1 MNTIVPRTCTEIS
14 PPDENRNQ
22 QKDSR
27 PLKAFRDR
35 PAYVLLGDPGSG
47 KTTSFRREA
56 TRQGGFYVSA
66 RDFITFEDRPE
77 WRDKTLFIDGLDEVR
92 AQRDAITPFD
102 EIRRRLDALGRPR
115 FRLSCRVADWLGTND
130 RKHLASVSPDSAV
143 TVLRLDLLTKSDI
156 VRILTSMDIGDARAF
171 IAAARKRSVD
181 GLLANPQSLK
191 MLADVVARDGEWP
204 ESRLETFEKACLQLV
219 REHNEEHEIATRS
232 DPKKLLNAAG
242 RLCAVQLISGT
253 AGYTL
258 DHGQPDEDY
267 PALSQCDYDS
277 PDALRSALSTK
288 LFKGETNNR
297 FTPIHRH
304 IAEFLGARHL
314 AQCIDEGLP
323 AQRILDLI
331 TGEDEIVVTEMRGLS
346 AWLAAHCKN
355 ARADLI
361 ERDPIGVGLYGDI
374 RGFSSDEKRALLKAL
389 NREASRLGS
398 VFPAAAAFGPL
409 ATPDMEPALRDVL
422 NDSSRGKEHQL
433 FAGFV
438 LRLLR
443 EGTPLPGLSRILLDI
458 VRDDTWSPGINT
470 LALDAFI
477 HNCHNSQEKTSE
489 LKALLADIQNGS
501 VSDPDDELLGALLYH
516 LYPRELSP
524 TEVWNYQSST
534 SNRRSFF
541 GMYWLF
547 WRTGL
552 SQKSSDAQVAELL
565 DSLPKSNRRPKHFPI
580 ILLARDLK
588 ARGDQLDTG
597 RLYDWLDMGL
607 AGNDDEEAIGDIR
620 SWLEQRPEV
629 QKKII
634 AEGLKRCP
642 QSDEFRYHAF
652 NVQKRLYGA
661 SLPPDFGRWCLKQ
674 AVAMAD
680 TKPRVAEHLLELAW
694 RSHTDRSG
702 NEGLSF
708 ELLEEHS
715 QKNEALKAHLAQ
727 LRTPPPDYGLENRGR
742 RRDRYIDQR
751 RRQEEQWL
759 DHVRSNEA
767 ALRQNRAA
775 PDLLYQMAKQYFGN
789 FYNFNDDGPKA
800 IEKRLRGD
808 RGLVDATLQGLR
820 GTIDREDVPDIDEI
834 LALREKSRMH
844 YLGWPFLA
852 GLAEVERTAPEDPS
866 GWDDGRIR
874 KAVAFYYCTAHGGY
888 RPKWYRRLLEARP
901 EIVADVQVQ
910 FAVSEFRGDRESIYK
925 LWELAHD
932 PHHAQVAQHA
942 SLPLLRAF
950 PIRCKLKHIKALDHL
965 LWAALQH
972 ADRALFQELIERKLS
987 RTSMNVAQR
996 VHWLAAGVIVS
1007 RTTFEDCLKDFVWGR
1022 EDRIRHLAAFF
1033 CPDDRVRFSFDELGI
1048 PGLELLIRL
1057 VGSYVGPDQ
1066 AWSDGADGDEGG
1078 WVGPEMQAAWLVH
1091 ELIRNLAVSPD
1102 RGASDALELLDDKA
1116 LSRWQDVL
1124 SQARDS
1130 QSVIRRDAGYRH
1142 PDIEQVCQTLNGGSP
1157 ANAGDLAALVRDR
1170 LCEIADQIRTGNTDD
1185 WRQYWNED
1193 RNGRP
1198 CKPKPENSCR
1208 DALLS
1213 DLRQRLPQGV
1223 DAQPEGQYARD
1234 KRADIRVSCQNFQV
1248 PVEVKKNSHRELWS
1262 ALQKQLIAQYTSD
1275 PATDGHGI
1283 YLVFW
1288 FGKDCAQP
1296 PPSGT
1301 RPESPQDLE
1310 KQLKATLSEDEAHKI
1325 SVCVIDVSGD
1335 LLDYLEK

>member
-1 MNTIVPRTCTEIS
+1 MNTIVPRTCTEI
-14 PPDENRNQ
+14 PPPEENRNQ

-35 PAYVLLGDPGSG
+35 PAYVLLGDPGAG

-66 RDFITFEDRPE
+66 RDFITFEDRPDWHE
-77 WRDKTLFIDGLDEVR
+77 TTLFIDGLDEVR
-92 AQRDAITPFD
+92 AGSLDVRTPFD
-102 EIRRRLDALGRPR
+102 EVRRRLDALGRPR
-115 FRLSCRVADWLGTND
+115 FRLSCREADWLGVND
-130 RKHLASVSPDSAV
+130 RKHLASVSPDAAV
-143 TVLRLDLLTKSDI
+143 TVLRLDLLTESDI
-156 VRILTSMDIGDARAF
+156 VRILTSMDIGDAPAF
-171 IAAARKRSVD
+171 IAAARERRVD

-191 MLADVVARDGEWP
+191 MLADVVAGSGVWP
-204 ESRLETFEKACLQLV
+204 ESRLETFKKACLQLV
-219 REHNEEHEIATRS
+219 CEHNEEHRLGAS
-232 DPKKLLNAAG
+232 PPAPCQLLNAAG
-242 RLCAVQLISGT
+242 RLCAVQLISGA

-267 PALSQCDYDS
+267 PALSQCDYNS

-314 AQCIDEGLP
+314 AQCIDDGLP
-323 AQRILDLI
+323 ARRILTLI
-331 TGEDEIVVTEMRGLS
+331 TGEDGIVVTEMRGLS

-355 ARADLI
+355 ARANLI

-374 RGFSSDEKRALLKAL
+374 REFSSDAKRALLESLKASL
-389 NREASRLGS
+389 NREVSRLDS
-398 VFPAAAAFGPL
+398 VFSTAAAFGPL

-422 NDSSRGKEHQL
+422 NDSSREKEHQL
-433 FAGFV
+433 FADFV
-438 LRLLR
+438 LNILCHGSRLPNLA
-443 EGTPLPGLSRILLDI
+443 EILLEI
-458 VRDDTWSPGINT
+458 VRDDTWWPRLNIS
-470 LALDAFI
+470 ALDAFI
-477 HNCHNSQEKTSE
+477 HNCHNSQEKTSK

-501 VSDPDDELLGALLYH
+501 VSDPDNELLGTLLYH

-524 TEVWNYQSST
+524 TEVWNYLSEKR
-534 SNRRSFF
+534 NPDLIGKHCR
-541 GMYWLF
+541 F
-547 WRTGL
+547 WDTGL
-552 SQKSSDAQVAELL
+552 IEKSSDEQVVDLL
-565 DSLPKSNRRPKHFPI
+565 DNLQQRLPGLRPALEIHQLDRLLM
-580 ILLARDLK
+580 ILLARGLK
-588 ARGDQLDTG
+588 TRGDQLDTG
-597 RLYDWLDMGL
+597 RLYDWLDMGS
-607 AGNDDEEAIGDIR
+607 AENQDGFWDDDKEAIGDIR

-702 NEGLSF
+702 NEGLSL
-708 ELLEEHS
+708 ELLEEYS

-727 LRTPPPDYGLENRGR
+727 LRTPTPDYGLENRGR

-767 ALRQNRAA
+767 ALRENRTA
-775 PDLLYQMAKQYFGN
+775 PDLLYQIAKQYFGN

-888 RPKWYRRLLEARP
+888 RPKWYRRLLGARP

-925 LWELAHD
+925 LWELAHAPD
-932 PHHAQVAQHA
+932 HAQVARHA

-972 ADRALFQELIERKLS
+972 ADRFKT
-987 RTSMNVAQR
+987 TSNEP
-996 VHWLAAGVIVS
+996 
-1007 RTTFEDCLKDFVWGR
+1007 FCLPL
-1022 EDRIRHLAAFF
+1022 RHA
-1033 CPDDRVRFSFDELGI
+1033 
-1048 PGLELLIRL
+1048 
-1057 VGSYVGPDQ
+1057 
-1066 AWSDGADGDEGG
+1066 
-1078 WVGPEMQAAWLVH
+1078 
-1091 ELIRNLAVSPD
+1091 
-1102 RGASDALELLDDKA
+1102 
-1116 LSRWQDVL
+1116 
-1124 SQARDS
+1124 
-1130 QSVIRRDAGYRH
+1130 IRRA
-1142 PDIEQVCQTLNGGSP
+1142 
-1157 ANAGDLAALVRDR
+1157 
-1170 LCEIADQIRTGNTDD
+1170 
-1185 WRQYWNED
+1185 
-1193 RNGRP
+1193 
-1198 CKPKPENSCR
+1198 
-1208 DALLS
+1208 
-1213 DLRQRLPQGV
+1213 
-1223 DAQPEGQYARD
+1223 
-1234 KRADIRVSCQNFQV
+1234 
-1248 PVEVKKNSHRELWS
+1248 
-1262 ALQKQLIAQYTSD
+1262 
-1275 PATDGHGI
+1275 
-1283 YLVFW
+1283 
-1288 FGKDCAQP
+1288 
-1296 PPSGT
+1296 
-1301 RPESPQDLE
+1301 
-1310 KQLKATLSEDEAHKI
+1310 
-1325 SVCVIDVSGD
+1325 
-1335 LLDYLEK
+1335 